1 MDIFKGVE
9 GLSQTKLANPM
20 ERALSL
26 AGLALGSS
34 SPNPAVGA
42 VIIKNGE
49 VVGEGYTQLPGSH
62 HAEIVALKQAGEAS
76 RGASLYVT
84 LEPCCH
90 YGRTPPC
97 TDAIIEAGIS
107 HVHMA
112 SLDPNPLVCG
122 KGKETLE
129 KAGIKTVIGHLGF
142 QSLEL
147 NEAYVK
153 YITTGV
159 PFVTAKY
166 AMSLDGKIATRS
178 GHSKWISCE
187 ESRRF
192 VHGLRYS
199 ADAIMVGINTIM
211 HDDPQLT
218 VRISGDGGTIIKQPW
233 RVIVDTHGRTPLSA
247 NIFKD
252 PIRTLIITSHDV
264 ETRKVENFLE
274 KGAEVIKVPSSGG
287 FLDLPKVIAELG
299 KREISNLLVEG
310 GETLLGSFF
319 DHELID
325 KVVVFVGP
333 IIVGGKAARGP
344 VGGVGVED
352 VGQAKHLKSVKITH
366 FGEDVLVTG
375 YLNPMEYNDLCSPVS
390 LKK

>member
-1 MDIFKGVE
+1 MELFKGVH
-9 GLSQTKLANPM
+9 GMSQTKLANPM

-26 AGLALGSS
+26 AGLASGSS
-34 SPNPAVGA
+34 NPNPAVGA

-49 VVGEGYTQLPGSH
+49 VVGEGYTQTAGSH

-90 YGRTPPC
+90 FGRTPPC
-97 TDAIIEAGIS
+97 TDAIIEAGIT

-112 SLDPNPLVCG
+112 TLDPNPLVCG
-122 KGKETLE
+122 KGKEALE
-129 KAGIKTVIGHLGF
+129 KAGIKTVVGHLGP

-159 PFVTAKY
+159 PFVIAKF

-199 ADAIMVGINTIM
+199 ADAIMVGVNTIM
-211 HDDPQLT
+211 LDDPHLT
-218 VRISGDGGTIIKQPW
+218 VRISGDGGTVVKQPW
-233 RVIVDTHGRTPLSA
+233 RVVVDTHGRTPLSA
-247 NIFKD
+247 NIFQE
-252 PIRTLIITSHDV
+252 PVRILIITAEDV
-264 ETRKVENFLE
+264 EKRKVENFKE
-274 KGAEVIKVPSSGG
+274 KGAEVIKVPASGG
-287 FLDLPKVIAELG
+287 FLDLRKVISELG

-319 DHELID
+319 DHELVD
-325 KVVVFVGP
+325 KVVVFVAP
-333 IIVGGKAARGP
+333 IIVGGKAARTP
-344 VGGVGVED
+344 VGGVGVEN
-352 VGQAKHLKSVKITH
+352 VGQAKHLKSVKIVR
-366 FGEDVLVTG
+366 FGEDVLISG
-375 YLNPMEYNDLCSPVS
+375 YLKPLEYNDLCSPVS